1 MTKSYLNERTMTVL
15 DWVSDVLIIINAIA
29 IILFSYGEVSKV
41 YHSYWDWF
49 LSACTVFFIAEIGVR
64 MCYYKKTFFRSAWN
78 IFDLVIV
85 LISSITLLPSIMSLR
100 LLRLFRILR
109 LLRLFSI
116 NNEIKRVMASL
127 ALSFTR
133 VLWTSMIILC
143 VYCIYL
149 VMGVEFF
156 GKSFPMYFG
165 TAGDAAFTLFQTMT
179 LDSWSSGIARP
190 ITAEYPFAWIYFIS
204 FIIISNYLLLSL
216 MTSVITAS
224 VVEIYESMKKNK
236 QDNALEER
244 LKELTAQI
252 NRLVEQQEQKPI
264 IEDGSTNTIQP

>member
-29 IILFSYGEVSKV
+29 IILFSYAEVGGG
-41 YHSYWDWF
+41 YHEYWDWF
-49 LSACTVFFIAEIGVR
+49 LSLCTVFFIAEIGLR
-64 MCYYKKTFFRSAWN
+64 ICYYKQAFFRSAWN
-78 IFDLVIV
+78 IFDLLIV
-85 LISSITLLPSIMSLR
+85 FISSVTLLPSIMSLR

-252 NRLVEQQEQKPI
+252 NRLVEQQEQNPI
-264 IEDGSTNTIQP
+264 IEDGSSNTIQP

>member
-29 IILFSYGEVSKV
+29 IILFSYGEVGGV
-41 YHSYWDWF
+41 YQNYWDGF
-49 LSACTVFFIAEIGVR
+49 LSLCTVFFIAEIGLR
-64 MCYYKKTFFRSAWN
+64 IYYCKRAFFRSAWN
-78 IFDLVIV
+78 IFDLLIV

-116 NNEIKRVMASL
+116 NNEVKRVMASL
-127 ALSFTR
+127 ALAFTR
-133 VLWTSMIILC
+133 VLWTSIIILC

-149 VMGVEFF
+149 SMGIEFF

-179 LDSWSSGIARP
+179 LESWASGIARP
-190 ITAEYPFAWIYFIS
+190 MLSEYPYAWIYFVS
-204 FIIISNYLLLSL
+204 FIIISNFLLLSL

-224 VVEIYESMKKNK
+224 VVEIYEKMKKNK
-236 QDNALEER
+236 QDNALEEQ
-244 LKELTAQI
+244 LKELTTQI
-252 NRLVEQQEQKPI
+252 NRLIEQQEQKPKA
-264 IEDGSTNTIQP
+264 EDESPNTAKP